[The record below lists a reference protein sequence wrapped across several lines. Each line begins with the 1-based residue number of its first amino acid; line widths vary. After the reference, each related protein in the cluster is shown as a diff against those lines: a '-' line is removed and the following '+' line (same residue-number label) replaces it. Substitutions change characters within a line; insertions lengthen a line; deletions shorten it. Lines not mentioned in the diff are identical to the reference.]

1 MSKLTDD
8 LEKDI
13 NEWGL
18 QDAEFNEQL
27 NSLQNLIRDWPSY
40 SGNVQEEFN
49 RLTGLQKEDYYFIFL
64 CATLQ
69 GMRQYLV
76 TDFKERL
83 SDQEAAKLTKGNKK
97 ESSSRGNAR
106 LYQSIDKIR
115 LNPVPFD
122 AISGGKELKAGVSG
136 YNHRFVCPGH
146 DPILG
151 YLFGTI
157 NIMTGTITVIKGL
170 KPTGDLLDFGLKNY
184 YVKTEILNTFIKN
197 DKEVPIFRDFLEEEV
212 GPFSELLDAVAK
224 RIKKDKKEGLQA
236 LCEALLKEY
245 EHLKSDKISSQ
256 SVPIPCIG
264 MISPN
269 LASEFSKAGLDFEN
283 LETIGKQYTYSYIIN
298 TIISMLYYA
307 LHKTT
312 DGYEDKHKVRIQK
325 ILNVANTIATSSNL
339 VYCLVTS
346 IFNENNFRKFDVGGF
361 VYTFHQLIQSADFIN
376 LMEEKYIIESM
387 KNKINII

>member
-13 NEWGL
+13 NKWGL

-97 ESSSRGNAR
+97 ESSFRGNAR
-106 LYQSIDKIR
+106 LCQSIDKIR

-184 YVKTEILNTFIKN
+184 YVKTEILNFIKN
-197 DKEVPIFRDFLEEEV
+197 DKEIQIFRDFLKEEV

-236 LCEALLKEY
+236 LCEALFKEY
-245 EHLKSDKISSQ
+245 EHLNSDKKSSQ
-256 SVPIPCIG
+256 SLPIPCIG
-264 MISPN
+264 MISPD

-346 IFNENNFRKFDVGGF
+346 IFNENNW
-361 VYTFHQLIQSADFIN
+361 FIRHF
-376 LMEEKYIIESM
+376 E
-387 KNKINII
+387 

>member
-106 LYQSIDKIR
+106 LD
-115 LNPVPFD
+115 
-122 AISGGKELKAGVSG
+122 
-136 YNHRFVCPGH
+136 
-146 DPILG
+146 
-151 YLFGTI
+151 
-157 NIMTGTITVIKGL
+157 
-170 KPTGDLLDFGLKNY
+170 
-184 YVKTEILNTFIKN
+184 
-197 DKEVPIFRDFLEEEV
+197 
-212 GPFSELLDAVAK
+212 
-224 RIKKDKKEGLQA
+224 
-236 LCEALLKEY
+236 
-245 EHLKSDKISSQ
+245 
-256 SVPIPCIG
+256 
-264 MISPN
+264 
-269 LASEFSKAGLDFEN
+269 
-283 LETIGKQYTYSYIIN
+283 
-298 TIISMLYYA
+298 
-307 LHKTT
+307 
-312 DGYEDKHKVRIQK
+312 
-325 ILNVANTIATSSNL
+325 
-339 VYCLVTS
+339 
-346 IFNENNFRKFDVGGF
+346 
-361 VYTFHQLIQSADFIN
+361 
-376 LMEEKYIIESM
+376 
-387 KNKINII
+387 